1 MKSNFT
7 GIFKHKSGRAFQAM
21 PRVVCGRTTALA
33 SVLLL
38 SALVGQ
44 QNALAEGPE
53 SFPSLFPADSLTI
66 RLNQDLNSG
75 KNQAGTR
82 FHGSVETAVSSNG
95 REIVPK
101 GASVE
106 GYIREASTSGRVSG
120 RSELHLHLDSLTI
133 RGKRYSI
140 TTQPEVR
147 TGPGHTKRNA
157 VLVGG
162 GAALGTVVGALAGG
176 GKGAAVGM
184 VTGAAAGGAGAVA
197 TGKKEILIP
206 AESVITFRLRDR
218 VVLD

>member
-1 MKSNFT
+1 MKANFT
-7 GIFKHKSGRAFQAM
+7 DIFKQKSRRAFQPTTLVIGVRMSVMM
-21 PRVVCGRTTALA
+21 P
-33 SVLLL
+33 VLLL
-38 SALVGQ
+38 SALVFQ
-44 QNALAEGPE
+44 QNALANGPE

-82 FHGSVETAVSSNG
+82 FHGVVETAVSSNG
-95 REIVPK
+95 KEIVPK

-133 RGKRYSI
+133 HGKRYSI
-140 TTQPEVR
+140 TTQPEIR
-147 TGPGHTKRNA
+147 TGPGHAKRNA

-184 VTGAAAGGAGAVA
+184 VTGAAAGGAGAVV